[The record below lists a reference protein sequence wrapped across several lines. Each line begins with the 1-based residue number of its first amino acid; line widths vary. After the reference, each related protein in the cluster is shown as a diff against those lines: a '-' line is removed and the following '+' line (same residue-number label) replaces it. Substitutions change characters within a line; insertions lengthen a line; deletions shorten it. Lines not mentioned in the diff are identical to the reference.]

1 MTRPVYT
8 LVESPCIVAL
18 SGGLYMGIAV

>member
-1 MTRPVYT
+1 MTRPFYT

>member
-1 MTRPVYT
+1 MTHPVYT